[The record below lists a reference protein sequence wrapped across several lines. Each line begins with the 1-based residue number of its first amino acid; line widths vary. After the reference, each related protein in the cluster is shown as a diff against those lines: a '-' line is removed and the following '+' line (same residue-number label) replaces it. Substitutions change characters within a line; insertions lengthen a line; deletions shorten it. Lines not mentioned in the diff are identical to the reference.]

1 MIKTVLFDL
10 DDTIFDFKMSERI
23 ALTKTLI
30 NLGIEPDD
38 YIISQYNKYNIS
50 QWKRLELGEISRE
63 EVKVN
68 RYRLLFDEL
77 GINASPE
84 FATAVYEE
92 NLAVG
97 HYFIDGAVD
106 MLENIYKTYDL
117 YLVSNGAKKVQD
129 GRLASADISHFFK
142 DIFISEVAGHEKPGI
157 EFFNYCFDRIPN
169 FSEDNTIIIGD
180 SLSSDIKGGINAGI
194 KTMWFNPH
202 FDENTNSIIPD
213 YEIHSLN
220 EIKEMLSKIN

>member
-30 NLGIEPDD
+30 HLGIEPDN
-38 YIISQYNKYNIS
+38 YIISQYSKYNIS

-68 RYRLLFDEL
+68 RYKLLFEEFN
-77 GINASPE
+77 INASPE
-84 FATAVYEE
+84 LATAIYEE
-92 NLAVG
+92 NLAIG

-106 MLENIYKTYDL
+106 MLESIYKTYDL
-117 YLVSNGAKKVQD
+117 YLVSNGAKRVQD
-129 GRLASADISHFFK
+129 GRLADANISQYFK
-142 DIFISEVAGHEKPGI
+142 DIFISEVVGQEKPSL
-157 EFFNYCFDRIPN
+157 EFFNYCFQRIPN
-169 FSEDNTIIIGD
+169 FNKDNTIIIGD

-202 FDENTNSIIPD
+202 LENNGSEIKPD
-213 YEIHSLN
+213 YEIHCLN
-220 EIKEMLSKIN
+220 EIKELLKAI

>member
-1 MIKTVLFDL
+1 MFRTILFDL
-10 DDTIFDFKMSERI
+10 DDTIFDFKESERA

-30 NLGIEPDD
+30 KLNVEPTE
-38 YIISQYNKYNIS
+38 YIIKQYSKYNIS

-77 GINASPE
+77 GLDISPKL
-84 FATAVYEE
+84 ATSVYEE

-106 MLENIYKTYDL
+106 MLEQLYQNYNL

-129 GRLASADISHFFK
+129 GRLASADISHYFK
-142 DIFISEVAGHEKPGI
+142 DIFISEVVGFEKPS
-157 EFFNYCFDRIPN
+157 EKFFNYCFERIPN
-169 FSEDNTIIIGD
+169 FNKAEAIIIGD

-202 FDENTNSIIPD
+202 NQQNNTPLHPD
-213 YEIHSLN
+213 YEIHSLE
-220 EIKEMLSKIN
+220 EIINILK

>member
-10 DDTIFDFKMSERI
+10 DDTIFDFKMSERT
-23 ALTKTLI
+23 ALTKTLLK
-30 NLGIEPDD
+30 LGIEPND
-38 YIISQYNKYNIS
+38 YIISRYSEYNIS
-50 QWKRLELGEISRE
+50 QWKRLELGEISRD

-68 RYRLLFDEL
+68 RYRLLFKEFCIDS
-77 GINASPE
+77 SPE
-84 FATAVYEE
+84 LATSIYEE
-92 NLAVG
+92 YLAVG

-106 MLENIYKTYDL
+106 MLESIYKTYDL

-142 DIFISEVAGHEKPGI
+142 DIFISEVAGHEKPSI

-169 FSEDNTIIIGD
+169 LNKNNTIIIGD

-202 FDENTNSIIPD
+202 FDENTSSIIP
-213 YEIHSLN
+213 
-220 EIKEMLSKIN
+220 

>member
-10 DDTIFDFKMSERI
+10 DDTIFDFKMSERT
-23 ALTKTLI
+23 ALTKTLLK
-30 NLGIEPDD
+30 LGIEPND
-38 YIISQYNKYNIS
+38 YIISRYSEYNIS
-50 QWKRLELGEISRE
+50 QWKRLELGEISRD

-68 RYRLLFDEL
+68 RYRLLFKEF
-77 GINASPE
+77 GIDSSPE
-84 FATAVYEE
+84 LATSIYEE
-92 NLAVG
+92 YLAVG

-106 MLENIYKTYDL
+106 MLESIYKTYDL

-142 DIFISEVAGHEKPGI
+142 DIFISEVVGHEKPNPK
-157 EFFNYCFDRIPN
+157 FFKYCFDRIPN
-169 FSEDNTIIIGD
+169 LNKNNTIIIGD

-202 FDENTNSIIPD
+202 FDENTSNIIPD
-213 YEIHSLN
+213 YEIHGLN
-220 EIKEMLSKIN
+220 EVKELLKEI

>member
-10 DDTIFDFKMSERI
+10 DDTIFDFKMSERT
-23 ALTKTLI
+23 ALTKTLLK
-30 NLGIEPDD
+30 LGIEPND
-38 YIISQYNKYNIS
+38 YIISRYSEYNIS
-50 QWKRLELGEISRE
+50 QWKRLELGEISRD

-68 RYRLLFDEL
+68 RYRLLFKEFCIDS
-77 GINASPE
+77 SPE
-84 FATAVYEE
+84 LATSIYEE
-92 NLAVG
+92 YLAVG

-106 MLENIYKTYDL
+106 MLESIYKTYDL

-142 DIFISEVAGHEKPGI
+142 DIFISEVAGHEKPSI

-169 FSEDNTIIIGD
+169 LNKNNTIIIGD
-180 SLSSDIKGGINAGI
+180 SVSSDIKGGINAGI

-202 FDENTNSIIPD
+202 FDENTSSIIPD
-213 YEIHSLN
+213 YEIHGLN
-220 EIKEMLSKIN
+220 EVKELLKEI